1 MGGANNDGHAD
12 TEVFHLA
19 SKEWIKLESIGFVN
33 RVINA
38 PIVWS
43 KDAFYIIGGRTHF
56 GQADLAGKLVY
67 SKMTNFEIL
76 KFLSFRYFR
85 TMRFK

>member
-1 MGGANNDGHAD
+1 MAVGGANNDGHAD

-19 SKEWIKLESIGFVN
+19 SKEWIKLESISFVN

-56 GQADLAGKLVY
+56 GQADLAGKLIY
-67 SKMTNFEIL
+67 SKMTNFRKFEIF
-76 KFLSFRYFR
+76 KFSTFP
-85 TMRFK
+85 KS